1 MSFIQLRVTSQTFL
15 VGTENIGQS
24 ILNLDIRLD
33 KDLPQWK
40 PTMNLQIISKAKN
53 EQAES

>member
-1 MSFIQLRVTSQTFL
+1 MWDTEIIKHKNKMSFIQLRVTSQTFL

-33 KDLPQWK
+33 KDLPQ
-40 PTMNLQIISKAKN
+40 
-53 EQAES
+53 